1 MTVLR
6 KILFGVL
13 WFIVFYLGSAM
24 VIGGVVGGMAG
35 ARDPQHA
42 AEAGGAAAQQT
53 VSSLVPYMFAG
64 SLLAAVLGA
73 SFGVL
78 PGTRSKKAAVETP
91 PKA

>member
-13 WFIVFYLGSAM
+13 WFIVFDLGSAM
-24 VIGGVVGGMAG
+24 LIGGVVGGIAG
-35 ARDPQHA
+35 TKDPQHA
-42 AEAGGAAAQQT
+42 AQAGGAAAQQM

-64 SLLAAVLGA
+64 ALLAAVLGA

-78 PGTRSKKAAVETP
+78 PGTKSKPKAAAP
-91 PKA
+91 PPAP